1 MDGSIGIWL
10 AIAAM
15 TCAAVFAVLIP
26 LSRQAASAADARD
39 VAVYKDQLAEV
50 DRDAAAGLIG
60 PAEAEAARIEVS
72 RRLIAAAERAEAA
85 GAVRE
90 GTTRRRR
97 IAAIAAIVLVPAIAA
112 LTYGLRGQ
120 PGYPGQPLAERQRA
134 APQQSDFATL
144 IGRVETHLSANPD
157 DGRGWEVIAPVYLR
171 MGRVQDAVRARAN
184 AMRLLG
190 VTADR
195 EADLAEAQTIAAGGV
210 VSAEA
215 KAGFERALALGPGH
229 PKAGYFLG
237 LAAEQDGKPDEAR
250 AQWTRMI
257 GEAPEGAPWVAL
269 LRSEIA
275 RLGGTPPQTAAAA
288 APPAQPG
295 PAQIRAM
302 VEGLAQR
309 LAADGSDFDSWL
321 RLVRS
326 YVVLG
331 EGDKAREAA
340 ASARRLFAA
349 QPDKIGRL
357 DSLVNELG
365 IGGS

>member
-1 MDGSIGIWL
+1 MDGSFGIWL

-26 LSRQAASAADARD
+26 LSRRTATIGDARD

-72 RRLIAAAERAEAA
+72 RRLIAAAERASAEGAA
-85 GAVRE
+85 RE
-90 GTTRRRR
+90 GTVRRRR
-97 IAAIAAIVLVPAIAA
+97 IAAVAAIIIVPAVAA

-134 APQQSDFATL
+134 APQQNDVATL
-144 IGRVETHLSANPD
+144 IGRIEAHLAANPE
-157 DGRGWEVIAPVYLR
+157 DGRGWEVVAPVYLR
-171 MGRVQDAVRARAN
+171 MGRVPDAVRARAN

-190 VTADR
+190 ATADR
-195 EADLAEAQTIAAGGV
+195 EADLAEAQTMAAGGV

-215 KAGFERALALGPGH
+215 KAGFERALVLGPGH

-237 LAAEQDGKPDEAR
+237 LAAEQDGKPEEAR

-257 GEAPEGAPWVAL
+257 GEAPADAPWLGL

-275 RLGGTPPQTAAAA
+275 RLGGTVPQAEATAPRAT
-288 APPAQPG
+288 PG
-295 PAQIRAM
+295 PAEIRAM
-302 VEGLAQR
+302 VDGLAQR

-340 ASARRLFAA
+340 ANARRRFAA
-349 QPDKIGRL
+349 EADKIARL